1 MRDLRGQ
8 GGMEH
13 MTKYIENLNLY
24 LNARKIKQTY
34 LSMKTGIEVGKIAE
48 ILNGA
53 QDITETEMEK
63 ISAALG
69 KRIEYFLQDPF
80 PTPQMYEQEPEKIMF
95 YTRGSA
101 QKQNKMANTLLEFLE
116 NIDEVMSAKERFLNI
131 SK

>member
-1 MRDLRGQ
+1 
-8 GGMEH
+8 

>member
-1 MRDLRGQ
+1 
-8 GGMEH
+8 MEH

-24 LNARKIKQTY
+24 LNTRKIKQTY

-69 KRIEYFLQDPF
+69 KRIEYFLQDSF
-80 PTPQMYEQEPEKIMF
+80 PTPQMYEQEPEKIML
-95 YTRGSA
+95 YTRCFA

-116 NIDEVMSAKERFLNI
+116 NIDEVMSAKGRFLNI